1 MATVRSDAEDADRI
15 MMLTIEGR
23 DPRGL
28 MAESNLAE
36 SSGRIGSEGD
46 WLKGSGKVGDRQQL
60 SSLPSYLFFYQSPTS
75 AMSPSSVRNDGIKG
89 VDTDA
94 LSHLGPNVG
103 KPVRRY
109 GFASLLVW
117 QLS

>member
-1 MATVRSDAEDADRI
+1 MGIV
-15 MMLTIEGR
+15 
-23 DPRGL
+23 
-28 MAESNLAE
+28 SNFRRYFPILLPTKLLLA
-36 SSGRIGSEGD
+36 
-46 WLKGSGKVGDRQQL
+46 
-60 SSLPSYLFFYQSPTS
+60 

-109 GFASLLVW
+109 GFASLLIAAT
-117 QLS
+117 